1 MNAPLLAAG
10 VLAAVTAGI
19 HLIAGH
25 ADTVRPLLAS
35 SLSEAPKR
43 TLHGCWHIASV
54 VPAVSAVVL
63 IYLAVF
69 GGGASAD
76 ALARFIA
83 LNYFGFGLVFL
94 AIALSV
100 AWPKGLIRLPQW
112 ALLLPVAAL
121 AWWGTV

>member
-25 ADTVRPLLAS
+25 VDTVRPLLAS
-35 SLSEAPKR
+35 SLNEAPKQ

-54 VPAVSAVVL
+54 VQAVSAVVL
-63 IYLAVF
+63 LYLAVF

>member
-1 MNAPLLAAG
+1 G

-35 SLSEAPKR
+35 SLNEASKR

-54 VPAVSAVVL
+54 VQAVSAVVL
-63 IYLAVF
+63 LYLAVF
-69 GGGASAD
+69 GGGASTD
-76 ALARFIA
+76 ALARLIA

-112 ALLLPVAAL
+112 ALLLPIAAL